1 MTEFAA
7 CSARANA
14 RRDRWQ
20 IQRRAGVLMVS
31 AFCTLLLAACQSAGP
46 GEVLGIGA
54 PISEKETVGSGS
66 VSVTLLLPRSGS
78 STAVESARDM
88 YDGARLA
95 VTELGGGSVKLTV
108 MDTKGSADLAR
119 QQAEEAVASGTK
131 LILTGHGASAAIA
144 RVSSTDQPPVIDLS
158 SAQADRKGTFAL
170 ASDEISSALGGVRAA
185 VAAKQDKIVA
195 VVPEDMSSLDKDR
208 LSRGIRKEGGVLIGQ
223 VTYPAAENAIAAVL
237 AGKRSAFEKASTL
250 VILGSGRAPIAV
262 ANAAAV
268 LGDKITTLVGS
279 SGWARELFTAPV
291 LNGALIAMVD
301 QRSLA
306 ELGDRYKAATGRTL
320 SLDAAFA
327 YDAVALA
334 TGLVRSGG
342 GEAISVDT
350 LRSKAGFRGAT
361 GVFRF
366 DDAGIVERRYSLY
379 RIEGGKPV
387 LLVDGENAF

>member
-14 RRDRWQ
+14 RRDRGQ
-20 IQRRAGVLMVS
+20 VQRRAGVLIVS

-78 STAVESARDM
+78 STALEPARDM

-95 VTELGGGSVKLTV
+95 VMELGGGSVKLTI
-108 MDTKGSADLAR
+108 MDTGGSADLAR

-144 RVSSTDQPPVIDLS
+144 RSTDQPPVIDLS

-170 ASDEISSALGGVRAA
+170 SSDEISSALGGVRAA

-195 VVPEDMSSLDKDR
+195 VVPEGMSSLDKDR
-208 LSRGIRKEGGVLIGQ
+208 LSRGIRKEGGVLIDQ
-223 VTYPAAENAIAAVL
+223 VTYPSAENAIAAVL
-237 AGKRSAFEKASTL
+237 AGKRRAFEKATTL
-250 VILGSGRAPIAV
+250 VILGSGRAPIVV

-279 SGWARELFTAPV
+279 SGWGRELFAAPV

-301 QRSLA
+301 QHSLA

-327 YDAVALA
+327 YEAVALA

-342 GEAISVDT
+342 GGAISADA

-366 DDAGIVERRYSLY
+366 DDAGNVERRYSLY
-379 RIEGGKPV
+379 RIEDGKPV
-387 LLVDGENAF
+387 LLAAGENAF